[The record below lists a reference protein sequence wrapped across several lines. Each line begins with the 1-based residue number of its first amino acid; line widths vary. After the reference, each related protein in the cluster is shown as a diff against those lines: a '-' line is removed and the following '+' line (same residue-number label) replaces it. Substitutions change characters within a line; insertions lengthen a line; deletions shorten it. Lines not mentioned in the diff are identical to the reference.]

1 MNPPDIRFSADAMS
15 QSLAKWIRLLGYD
28 CDAGDDLFGR
38 KLAVKNRAHAR
49 LNPLAQIRDDELAF

>member
-1 MNPPDIRFSADAMS
+1 MS

-38 KLAVKNRAHAR
+38 KL
-49 LNPLAQIRDDELAF
+49 PP